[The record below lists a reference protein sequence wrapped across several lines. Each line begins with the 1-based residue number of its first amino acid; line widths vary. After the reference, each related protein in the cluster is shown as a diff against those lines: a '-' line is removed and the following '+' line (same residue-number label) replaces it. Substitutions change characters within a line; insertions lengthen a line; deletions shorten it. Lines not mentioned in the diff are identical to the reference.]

1 MEIGHA
7 LKRARV
13 EKNLSLAQAEEETKI
28 RQKYLLALEN
38 ENFNAIPGRVYAKG
52 FLRNYAQYLGLNAEE
67 LVWWYEKQY
76 PSEEGSSEQVLTPE
90 VRPGN
95 GSFVLPRRKI
105 MKKNKRNVPTVTRT
119 AALITFG
126 LLLVLGFAWLAHIEI
141 NKINYAKF
149 QPGVNQHQK
158 LPEKNLPAP
167 PNDSPGEQ
175 KDNAGKLKEGV
186 NLVLH
191 VIDDRCWAEVIVDGQ
206 VKFTGELAANQ
217 IKTFHGQ
224 ENVRVKLGNAGVVQ
238 VKINGRDLGF
248 LGARGEVIKWEYPD
262 SFIS

>member
-1 MEIGHA
+1 MEIGHV
-7 LKRARV
+7 LKRTRV

-28 RQKYLLALEN
+28 RQKYLVALEN
-38 ENFNAIPGRVYAKG
+38 ENYDVIPGRVYAKG
-52 FLRNYAQYLGLNAEE
+52 FLRNYARYLGLNAEE
-67 LVWWYEKQY
+67 IIYYYEKQY
-76 PSEEGSSEQVLTPE
+76 PTKEGSSEQVLTPE
-90 VRPGN
+90 VRPDN
-95 GSFVLPRRKI
+95 GSLVLPQRKI
-105 MKKNKRNVPTVTRT
+105 TKKKKRTVPAVTRT
-119 AALITFG
+119 VTLITFG
-126 LLLVLGFAWLAHIEI
+126 LFLILGFIWLAHIEI
-141 NKINYAKF
+141 NKMDNTKF
-149 QPGVNQHQK
+149 QPVSNQHQK

-167 PNDSPGEQ
+167 PNDSLGEQ
-175 KDNAGKLKEGV
+175 KDNAGMLKEGV

-191 VIDDRCWAEVIVDGQ
+191 VTDDRCWAEVIVDGQ

>member
-1 MEIGHA
+1 MEIGHV
-7 LKRARV
+7 LKRTRV

-28 RQKYLLALEN
+28 RQKYLVALEN
-38 ENFNAIPGRVYAKG
+38 ENFNVIPGRVYVKG
-52 FLRNYAQYLGLNAEE
+52 FLRNYARYLGLNAEE

-76 PSEEGSSEQVLTPE
+76 PSEEELSEQVLAPE
-90 VRPGN
+90 KTFTWR
-95 GSFVLPRRKI
+95 LT
-105 MKKNKRNVPTVTRT
+105 PTV
-119 AALITFG
+119 AIITLG
-126 LLLVLGFAWLAHIEI
+126 LFLVLGFSLFGHIKS
-141 NKINYAKF
+141 NKMNYVKF
-149 QPGVNQHQK
+149 QPNSNQHLK

-167 PNDSPGEQ
+167 QNDDP
-175 KDNAGKLKEGV
+175 LKEGI

-191 VIDDRCWAEVIVDGQ
+191 VTDDRCWVEVMVDGK

-238 VKINGRDLGF
+238 VKVNGRDLGF

-262 SFIS
+262 SLIS

>member
-1 MEIGHA
+1 MEIGHV
-7 LKRARV
+7 LKRTRV

-28 RQKYLLALEN
+28 RQKYLIALEN
-38 ENFNAIPGRVYAKG
+38 ENFNVIPGRVYAKG
-52 FLRNYAQYLGLNAEE
+52 FLRNYARYLGLNAEE
-67 LVWWYEKQY
+67 LVWRYEKQY
-76 PSEEGSSEQVLTPE
+76 PPEEESSEQVLTPE

-95 GSFVLPRRKI
+95 GSLVLPRRKI
-105 MKKNKRNVPTVTRT
+105 MKKYKRTVPAVNRT
-119 AALITFG
+119 ASLITFG
-126 LLLVLGFAWLAHIEI
+126 LLLVLGFVWLAQIEI
-141 NKINYAKF
+141 NKMDNNKF
-149 QPGVNQHQK
+149 QPASNQHQN

-167 PNDSPGEQ
+167 PNGSPGEQ

-191 VIDDRCWAEVIVDGQ
+191 VTDDRCWVEVTVDGQ

>member
-1 MEIGHA
+1 LEIGHA

-90 VRPGN
+90 KTFTWR
-95 GSFVLPRRKI
+95 LT
-105 MKKNKRNVPTVTRT
+105 PTV
-119 AALITFG
+119 AIITLG
-126 LLLVLGFAWLAHIEI
+126 LFLVLGFSLFGHIKS
-141 NKINYAKF
+141 NKMNYVKF
-149 QPGVNQHQK
+149 QPNSNQHLK

-167 PNDSPGEQ
+167 QNDDP
-175 KDNAGKLKEGV
+175 LKEGI

-191 VIDDRCWAEVIVDGQ
+191 VTDDRCWVEVMVDGK

-238 VKINGRDLGF
+238 VKVNGRDLGF

-262 SFIS
+262 SLIS

>member
-1 MEIGHA
+1 MEIGHV
-7 LKRARV
+7 LKRTRV
-13 EKNLSLAQAEEETKI
+13 EKNLSLVQAEEETKI
-28 RQKYLLALEN
+28 RQKYLVALEN
-38 ENFNAIPGRVYAKG
+38 ENFNVIPGRVYAKG
-52 FLRNYAQYLGLNAEE
+52 FLRNYARYLGLNAEE
-67 LVWWYEKQY
+67 LVWRYEK
-76 PSEEGSSEQVLTPE
+76 L
-90 VRPGN
+90 
-95 GSFVLPRRKI
+95 VLPRRKI
-105 MKKNKRNVPTVTRT
+105 MKKYKRTVPAVTRT
-119 AALITFG
+119 ASLITFG
-126 LLLVLGFAWLAHIEI
+126 LLLVLGFVWLAQIEI
-141 NKINYAKF
+141 NKMDNTKY
-149 QPGVNQHQK
+149 QPASNQHQN

-167 PNDSPGEQ
+167 PNGSPGEQ
-175 KDNAGKLKEGV
+175 KDNAGRLKEGV

-191 VIDDRCWAEVIVDGQ
+191 VTDDRCWVEVTVDGQ

>member
-1 MEIGHA
+1 MEIGHV
-7 LKRARV
+7 LKRTRV

-28 RQKYLLALEN
+28 RQKYLVALEN
-38 ENFNAIPGRVYAKG
+38 ENFNVIPGRVYVKG
-52 FLRNYAQYLGLNAEE
+52 FLRNYARYLGLNAEE

-76 PSEEGSSEQVLTPE
+76 PSEEESSEQVLAPE
-90 VRPGN
+90 ERQGD
-95 GSFVLPRRKI
+95 GSFVFPRGKI
-105 MKKNKRNVPTVTRT
+105 MKKDKRTVPTV
-119 AALITFG
+119 AMITLG
-126 LLLVLGFAWLAHIEI
+126 LLLVFGFIWLAHIEL
-141 NKINYAKF
+141 NKMNYVKF
-149 QPGVNQHQK
+149 QPNSNQHLK

-167 PNDSPGEQ
+167 QNDDP
-175 KDNAGKLKEGV
+175 LKEGI

-191 VIDDRCWAEVIVDGQ
+191 VTDDRCWVEVMVDGK

-238 VKINGRDLGF
+238 VKVNGRDLGF

-262 SFIS
+262 SLIS